1 MKKNYYLLATF
12 VLSAALNAE
21 IQVSGKLTHESA
33 AYTNDGLNVGQSTTH
48 ENRAMKSETS
58 ARIYLDGSVGDSED
72 TFHLELQGYSNE
84 AGDMSQGSK
93 SFTQREVLRE
103 AYIDTSAKDW
113 AIRAGK
119 QQVVWGKADGYK
131 ALDLINPTDYSEMAQ
146 NQMEDSRIPTF
157 MINAEKYNADGSST
171 QIVLSQPRENIF
183 AGLNRSTTTGFYTN
197 PLFATDSYTSGTWNS
212 TSNFSMWSNDT
223 ASTNQ
228 DDNHP
233 FMLKGVDAIVG
244 KRNGFLNV
252 VPDLGSVAALFGRA
266 FAMNGASDTNYDSSG
281 FTAAADDHQAGLAP
295 TSHGGSAAGFTVGNF
310 NLGNALGLY
319 STSFIAATAANTDPN
334 GDDTAGD
341 GSGYGFEETNL
352 GTSAFWLA
360 KAADYSSLA
369 NVGDDYANDGA
380 GAVFTG
386 AATLAAFA
394 AKFGTNL
401 NDRSTSEIDSVFE
414 YMDRTSFTTFDA
426 FVNAKSEFVQDMPS
440 DLDANLAFRYNN
452 TTKDGLNYSAIYSY
466 NYDTNPVLKMT
477 WRDKNGNEVQT
488 VRNGVFPTIG
498 TGNVSTADDKVYTT
512 FLTISG
518 IGGGASETAGSDTN
532 LATLRITET
541 MERAHNIGGAVDY
554 ALETEK
560 FGPIVLRAEGLY
572 QKDVYSPIVDR
583 GALSIGD
590 LTKAMYMQ
598 KGDKLRY
605 ALGADFTVD
614 TDMMVSGQ
622 FIQERNL
629 DYVDKNIDWDGSA
642 CDTTRTGY
650 YNDAKYAENCGV
662 YTADFASMSM
672 SNGFKKA
679 KKNKEFYSLY
689 LSKPFGASKE
699 HRWNNIFMYEEDG
712 GKWNRLDAEYSI
724 DDNTQL
730 TAEYNKY
737 WGNEDTQFGQLAKA
751 SNVQL
756 GVKVSF

>member
-1 MKKNYYLLATF
+1 
-12 VLSAALNAE
+12 
-21 IQVSGKLTHESA
+21 
-33 AYTNDGLNVGQSTTH
+33 
-48 ENRAMKSETS
+48 
-58 ARIYLDGSVGDSED
+58 
-72 TFHLELQGYSNE
+72 
-84 AGDMSQGSK
+84 
-93 SFTQREVLRE
+93 
-103 AYIDTSAKDW
+103 
-113 AIRAGK
+113 
-119 QQVVWGKADGYK
+119 
-131 ALDLINPTDYSEMAQ
+131 
-146 NQMEDSRIPTF
+146 
-157 MINAEKYNADGSST
+157 
-171 QIVLSQPRENIF
+171 
-183 AGLNRSTTTGFYTN
+183 
-197 PLFATDSYTSGTWNS
+197 
-212 TSNFSMWSNDT
+212 
-223 ASTNQ
+223 
-228 DDNHP
+228 
-233 FMLKGVDAIVG
+233 
-244 KRNGFLNV
+244 
-252 VPDLGSVAALFGRA
+252 
-266 FAMNGASDTNYDSSG
+266 
-281 FTAAADDHQAGLAP
+281 
-295 TSHGGSAAGFTVGNF
+295 
-310 NLGNALGLY
+310 
-319 STSFIAATAANTDPN
+319 
-334 GDDTAGD
+334 
-341 GSGYGFEETNL
+341 
-352 GTSAFWLA
+352 
-360 KAADYSSLA
+360 
-369 NVGDDYANDGA
+369 VGDDYTNDGA
-380 GAVFTG
+380 GAVYTG
-386 AATLAAFA
+386 ASTLAAFA

-401 NDRSTSEIDSVFE
+401 NDRSTSKIDSVFE

-488 VRNGVFPTIG
+488 VRNGTFATIG
-498 TGNVSTADDKVYTT
+498 TGTVSTADDKVYTT
-512 FLTISG
+512 YLTISG

-532 LATLRITET
+532 VATLRITET